1 MNRALP
7 LLAAEANSHEA
18 AKTNTSVTDCEAEA
32 LHVCVQLLIDGANM
46 P

>member
-1 MNRALP
+1 MNKALP
-7 LLAAEANSHEA
+7 LAAEANSHEA
-18 AKTNTSVTDCEAEA
+18 AKTNTSVTDCEA